1 MLWVMAEMFISLHA
15 VVAKMCDHMENEFRK
30 ELIDQGHKLTGKLIQ
45 SIRSE
50 VKEMQTAVEGLIYF
64 EDYYTY
70 LETGV
75 PASKIPYGGRS
86 SGAKTSKYIAALIDY
101 WRLRGKSDKE
111 ARSAA
116 FATANKHKQE
126 GMPTKASYS
135 FSKNNRR
142 TGFLSHVVKTNKSLL
157 EDLLEKHGHQAFQ
170 ASMMKIIRNQVSA
183 A

>member
-1 MLWVMAEMFISLHA
+1 MAEMFISLEA
-15 VVAKMCDHMENEFRK
+15 VVAKMCDHMEQEFRK

-50 VKEMQTAVEGLIYF
+50 VKQIQTAVEGLIYF

-75 PASKIPYGGRS
+75 SADKIPYGGRS
-86 SGAKTSKYIAALIDY
+86 GGTKSSKYIAALIDY
-101 WRLRGKSDKE
+101 WKLRGRNDKE

-116 FATANKHKQE
+116 FATAYKHKQE
-126 GMPTKASYS
+126 GIPTKASYS

-142 TGFLSHVVKTNKSLL
+142 TGFLSHTVKMNRSYLEELL
-157 EDLLEKHGHQAFQ
+157 DKHGHQAFQ
-170 ASMMKIIRNQVSA
+170 ASMMKIIRDQVSVA
-183 A
+183 